1 MIRTFVTDP
10 LRLFFNHRFA
20 VAQANCLATQTGIR
34 QRVQVI
40 KHPRGYKFQIV
51 PVDL

>member
-10 LRLFFNHRFA
+10 ERLYFNHRIA
-20 VAQANCLATQTGIR
+20 MSQANRFAATTGIR

-40 KHPRGYKFQIV
+40 KHPRGFKFQIV